1 VQAGAIGAVTTHDLT
16 LAEDA
21 SLDAAA
27 KRVHFTEQFHERDG
41 ATTMTFDYRL
51 RPGLAT
57 SANALK
63 LLAMIG
69 LHDE

>member
-1 VQAGAIGAVTTHDLT
+1 
-16 LAEDA
+16 
-21 SLDAAA
+21 
-27 KRVHFTEQFHERDG
+27 
-41 ATTMTFDYRL
+41 L

-69 LHDE
+69 LGEEATG

>member
-1 VQAGAIGAVTTHDLT
+1 MGRTQAVLRRT
-16 LAEDA
+16 
-21 SLDAAA
+21 S
-27 KRVHFTEQFHERDG
+27 
-41 ATTMTFDYRL
+41 MTFDYRL

-69 LHDE
+69 LGDETSA

>member
-1 VQAGAIGAVTTHDLT
+1 M
-16 LAEDA
+16 
-21 SLDAAA
+21 
-27 KRVHFTEQFHERDG
+27 
-41 ATTMTFDYRL
+41 TMSFDYQL

-69 LHDE
+69 LGDE

>member
-1 VQAGAIGAVTTHDLT
+1 M
-16 LAEDA
+16 
-21 SLDAAA
+21 
-27 KRVHFTEQFHERDG
+27 
-41 ATTMTFDYRL
+41 TMTFDYRL

-69 LHDE
+69 LGG